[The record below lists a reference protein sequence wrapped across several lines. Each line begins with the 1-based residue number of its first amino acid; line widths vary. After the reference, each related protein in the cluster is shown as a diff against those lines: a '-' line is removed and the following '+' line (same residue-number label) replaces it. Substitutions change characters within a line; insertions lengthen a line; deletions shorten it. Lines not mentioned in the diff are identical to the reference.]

1 MRNKILY
8 IHGLSSSGSS
18 STTRNLQAL
27 LPDYSVLSPDLPV
40 APQEALDMLWHLCE
54 LEQPQL
60 IIGTSM
66 GGMFAQQLRGYKKI
80 LVNPAFHV
88 SEFMRTQIGVHE
100 FLNPRRNGETHY
112 EITSDLCDAYQKV
125 EKGQFSDIT
134 EFDKE
139 NTYALFGT
147 KDTLVHGYDEFMSHY
162 EKASWFEGEHR
173 LNLEVMRSSVI
184 PLIEKIMAKGF
195 KEAFRTSPLFN
206 LSLCS
211 KELFHSNFLY
221 WLGTTHCALFVA
233 VCKELG
239 CKVNWNASPENIKR
253 EYCNLDLC
261 ACCDG
266 QITFI
271 LENKV
276 KSIPQKS
283 QLDRYVRENNP
294 QTDDLILLSLATEF
308 PDKENILNDGLW
320 KIRSYKDLC
329 EAISKH
335 KNLLEGDSYALALVE
350 DYCSFINNLHQLS
363 QTWLLKK
370 ESYFLLPKDEKKEIE
385 ELRIGDL
392 MDKIWYSQL
401 CASLN
406 KYIMDKFHLET
417 VSGYGIEAIAKTGG
431 NILNTVYT
439 NWGFTHGQ
447 GLLEAK
453 LKINNDYVLLI
464 QIQGNRYEHGIEWI
478 CERNCSHSEFWNRTQ
493 SLDLTCELSFLQFS
507 EAETAS
513 FPSVCVNEPIT
524 ARKKKGE
531 VEKRIYNKYS
541 DRFLYQSKKIK
552 ENAFAIDVLYAIS
565 EEIGYIVE
573 KANNVK

>member
-18 STTRNLQAL
+18 STVRNLQAL

-40 APQEALDMLWHLCE
+40 APQEALDMLRHLCE

-125 EKGQFSDIT
+125 ENGQFSDIT
-134 EFDKE
+134 GFDKE

-195 KEAFRTSPLFN
+195 KEALRTSPLFN

-221 WLGTTHCALFVA
+221 WLGTTHYALFVA

-370 ESYFLLPKDEKKEIE
+370 ESYF
-385 ELRIGDL
+385 
-392 MDKIWYSQL
+392 
-401 CASLN
+401 
-406 KYIMDKFHLET
+406 F
-417 VSGYGIEAIAKTGG
+417 IAKG
-431 NILNTVYT
+431 
-439 NWGFTHGQ
+439 
-447 GLLEAK
+447 
-453 LKINNDYVLLI
+453 
-464 QIQGNRYEHGIEWI
+464 
-478 CERNCSHSEFWNRTQ
+478 
-493 SLDLTCELSFLQFS
+493 
-507 EAETAS
+507 
-513 FPSVCVNEPIT
+513 
-524 ARKKKGE
+524 
-531 VEKRIYNKYS
+531 
-541 DRFLYQSKKIK
+541 
-552 ENAFAIDVLYAIS
+552 
-565 EEIGYIVE
+565 
-573 KANNVK
+573 

>member
-1 MRNKILY
+1 M
-8 IHGLSSSGSS
+8 
-18 STTRNLQAL
+18 
-27 LPDYSVLSPDLPV
+27 
-40 APQEALDMLWHLCE
+40 
-54 LEQPQL
+54 
-60 IIGTSM
+60 
-66 GGMFAQQLRGYKKI
+66 
-80 LVNPAFHV
+80 
-88 SEFMRTQIGVHE
+88 
-100 FLNPRRNGETHY
+100 
-112 EITSDLCDAYQKV
+112 
-125 EKGQFSDIT
+125 
-134 EFDKE
+134 
-139 NTYALFGT
+139 
-147 KDTLVHGYDEFMSHY
+147 
-162 EKASWFEGEHR
+162 
-173 LNLEVMRSSVI
+173 
-184 PLIEKIMAKGF
+184 
-195 KEAFRTSPLFN
+195 
-206 LSLCS
+206 
-211 KELFHSNFLY
+211 
-221 WLGTTHCALFVA
+221 
-233 VCKELG
+233 
-239 CKVNWNASPENIKR
+239 
-253 EYCNLDLC
+253 
-261 ACCDG
+261 
-266 QITFI
+266 
-271 LENKV
+271 
-276 KSIPQKS
+276 
-283 QLDRYVRENNP
+283 RENNP

-385 ELRIGDL
+385 ELCIGDL

-417 VSGYGIEAIAKTGG
+417 VSGYGVEAIAKTGG

-493 SLDLTCELSFLQFS
+493 SLDLIFELSFLQFS

-513 FPSVCVNEPIT
+513 FPSVCVNEPVT

-531 VEKRIYNKYS
+531 VEKRIY
-541 DRFLYQSKKIK
+541 
-552 ENAFAIDVLYAIS
+552 
-565 EEIGYIVE
+565 
-573 KANNVK
+573 

>member
-195 KEAFRTSPLFN
+195 KEALRASPLFN

>member
-1 MRNKILY
+1 
-8 IHGLSSSGSS
+8 
-18 STTRNLQAL
+18 
-27 LPDYSVLSPDLPV
+27 
-40 APQEALDMLWHLCE
+40 
-54 LEQPQL
+54 
-60 IIGTSM
+60 
-66 GGMFAQQLRGYKKI
+66 
-80 LVNPAFHV
+80 
-88 SEFMRTQIGVHE
+88 
-100 FLNPRRNGETHY
+100 
-112 EITSDLCDAYQKV
+112 
-125 EKGQFSDIT
+125 
-134 EFDKE
+134 
-139 NTYALFGT
+139 
-147 KDTLVHGYDEFMSHY
+147 
-162 EKASWFEGEHR
+162 
-173 LNLEVMRSSVI
+173 
-184 PLIEKIMAKGF
+184 MAKGF
-195 KEAFRTSPLFN
+195 KEALRTSPLFN

-261 ACCDG
+261 ACCDR

-294 QTDDLILLSLATEF
+294 QTDNLILLSLATEF
-308 PDKENILNDGLW
+308 PDKESILNDGLW

-417 VSGYGIEAIAKTGG
+417 VSGYGIEAIAKTEG

-493 SLDLTCELSFLQFS
+493 SLDLISELFFLQFS
-507 EAETAS
+507 ETETAL

-531 VEKRIYNKYS
+531 VEKRIYNKYN

-573 KANNVK
+573 KANNAK

>member
-1 MRNKILY
+1 M
-8 IHGLSSSGSS
+8 
-18 STTRNLQAL
+18 
-27 LPDYSVLSPDLPV
+27 
-40 APQEALDMLWHLCE
+40 
-54 LEQPQL
+54 
-60 IIGTSM
+60 
-66 GGMFAQQLRGYKKI
+66 
-80 LVNPAFHV
+80 
-88 SEFMRTQIGVHE
+88 
-100 FLNPRRNGETHY
+100 
-112 EITSDLCDAYQKV
+112 
-125 EKGQFSDIT
+125 
-134 EFDKE
+134 
-139 NTYALFGT
+139 
-147 KDTLVHGYDEFMSHY
+147 
-162 EKASWFEGEHR
+162 
-173 LNLEVMRSSVI
+173 
-184 PLIEKIMAKGF
+184 
-195 KEAFRTSPLFN
+195 
-206 LSLCS
+206 
-211 KELFHSNFLY
+211 
-221 WLGTTHCALFVA
+221 
-233 VCKELG
+233 
-239 CKVNWNASPENIKR
+239 
-253 EYCNLDLC
+253 
-261 ACCDG
+261 
-266 QITFI
+266 
-271 LENKV
+271 
-276 KSIPQKS
+276 
-283 QLDRYVRENNP
+283 
-294 QTDDLILLSLATEF
+294 
-308 PDKENILNDGLW
+308 
-320 KIRSYKDLC
+320 
-329 EAISKH
+329 
-335 KNLLEGDSYALALVE
+335 
-350 DYCSFINNLHQLS
+350 
-363 QTWLLKK
+363 
-370 ESYFLLPKDEKKEIE
+370 PKDEKKEIE

-392 MDKIWYSQL
+392 MDKIWYFQL
-401 CASLN
+401 CVSLN

>member
-1 MRNKILY
+1 MKNKILY

-18 STTRNLQAL
+18 STARNLQAL

-40 APQEALDMLWHLCE
+40 APQEALDMLRHLCE

-195 KEAFRTSPLFN
+195 KEALRTSPLFN

-239 CKVNWNASPENIKR
+239 CKVNWNAFPENIKR

-308 PDKENILNDGLW
+308 PDKESILNDGLW

-335 KNLLEGDSYALALVE
+335 KKLLEGDSYALALVE

-417 VSGYGIEAIAKTGG
+417 ISGYGIEAIAKTGG

-453 LKINNDYVLLI
+453 LRINNDYVLLI

>member
-1 MRNKILY
+1 MKNKILY

-18 STTRNLQAL
+18 STARNLQAL

-40 APQEALDMLWHLCE
+40 APQEALDMLRHLCE

-112 EITSDLCDAYQKV
+112 EITSSLCDAYQKV

-134 EFDKE
+134 ELDKE

-147 KDTLVHGYDEFMSHY
+147 KDTLVHGYDEFMLY
-162 EKASWFEGEHR
+162 YKKASWFEGEHR

-195 KEAFRTSPLFN
+195 KEALRTSPLFN

>member
-1 MRNKILY
+1 MKNKILY

-18 STTRNLQAL
+18 STARNLQAL

-40 APQEALDMLWHLCE
+40 APQEALDMLRHLCE

-112 EITSDLCDAYQKV
+112 EITSSLCDAYQKV

-134 EFDKE
+134 ELDKE

-195 KEAFRTSPLFN
+195 KEALRTSPLFN

>member
-18 STTRNLQAL
+18 STVRNLQAL

-40 APQEALDMLWHLCE
+40 APQEALDMLRHLCE

-112 EITSDLCDAYQKV
+112 EITSSLCDACQKV

-195 KEAFRTSPLFN
+195 KEALRTSPLFN

-221 WLGTTHCALFVA
+221 WLGTTHYALFVA

-417 VSGYGIEAIAKTGG
+417 VSGYGVEAIAKTGG

-493 SLDLTCELSFLQFS
+493 SLDLIFELSFLQFS

-531 VEKRIYNKYS
+531 VEKRIY
-541 DRFLYQSKKIK
+541 
-552 ENAFAIDVLYAIS
+552 
-565 EEIGYIVE
+565 
-573 KANNVK
+573 

>member
-1 MRNKILY
+1 MKNKILY

-18 STTRNLQAL
+18 STARNLQAL

-40 APQEALDMLWHLCE
+40 APQEALDMLRHLCE

-112 EITSDLCDAYQKV
+112 EITSSLCDAYQKV

-134 EFDKE
+134 ELDKE

-147 KDTLVHGYDEFMSHY
+147 KDTLVHGYDEFMLY
-162 EKASWFEGEHR
+162 YKKASWFEGEHR

-184 PLIEKIMAKGF
+184 PLVEEIMAKGF
-195 KEAFRTSPLFN
+195 KEALRTSPLFN

-239 CKVNWNASPENIKR
+239 CKVNWNAFPENIKR

-261 ACCDG
+261 ACCDR

-294 QTDDLILLSLATEF
+294 QTDNLILLSLATEF
-308 PDKENILNDGLW
+308 PDKESILNDGLW

-335 KNLLEGDSYALALVE
+335 KKLLEGDSYALALVE

-417 VSGYGIEAIAKTGG
+417 ISGYGIEAIAKTEG

-453 LKINNDYVLLI
+453 LRINNDYVLFI

-513 FPSVCVNEPIT
+513 FPSVCVNEPVT

>member
-1 MRNKILY
+1 MKNKILY

-18 STTRNLQAL
+18 STARNLQAL

-40 APQEALDMLWHLCE
+40 APQEALDMLRHLCE

-88 SEFMRTQIGVHE
+88 SEFMCTQIGVHE

-125 EKGQFSDIT
+125 EIGQFSDIT

-162 EKASWFEGEHR
+162 KKASWFEGEHR

-184 PLIEKIMAKGF
+184 PLVEEIMAKGF
-195 KEAFRTSPLFN
+195 KEALRTSLLFN

-261 ACCDG
+261 ACCDR

-294 QTDDLILLSLATEF
+294 QTDNLILLSLATEF
-308 PDKENILNDGLW
+308 PDKESILNDGLW

-335 KNLLEGDSYALALVE
+335 KKLLEGDSYALALVE

-417 VSGYGIEAIAKTGG
+417 VSGYGIEAIAKTEG

-493 SLDLTCELSFLQFS
+493 SLDLISELSFLQFS

-531 VEKRIYNKYS
+531 VEKRIYNKYN

-573 KANNVK
+573 KANNAK

>member
-1 MRNKILY
+1 MKNKILY

-18 STTRNLQAL
+18 STARNLQAL

-40 APQEALDMLWHLCE
+40 APQEALDMLRHLCE

-112 EITSDLCDAYQKV
+112 EITSSLCDAYQKV

-134 EFDKE
+134 ELDKE

-147 KDTLVHGYDEFMSHY
+147 KDTLVHGYDEFMLY
-162 EKASWFEGEHR
+162 YKKASWFEGEHR

-184 PLIEKIMAKGF
+184 PLVEEIMAKGF
-195 KEAFRTSPLFN
+195 KEALRTSPLFN

-261 ACCDG
+261 ACCDR

-294 QTDDLILLSLATEF
+294 QTDNLILLSLATEF
-308 PDKENILNDGLW
+308 PDKESILNDGLW

-335 KNLLEGDSYALALVE
+335 KKLLEGDSYALALVE

-417 VSGYGIEAIAKTGG
+417 ISGYGIEAIAKTEG

-453 LKINNDYVLLI
+453 LRINNDYVLFI

-493 SLDLTCELSFLQFS
+493 SLDLISELSFLQFS
-507 EAETAS
+507 ETETAL

-531 VEKRIYNKYS
+531 VEKRIYNKYN

-573 KANNVK
+573 KANNAK

>member
-195 KEAFRTSPLFN
+195 KEALRTSPLFN

-308 PDKENILNDGLW
+308 PDKENI
-320 KIRSYKDLC
+320 
-329 EAISKH
+329 H
-335 KNLLEGDSYALALVE
+335 
-350 DYCSFINNLHQLS
+350 
-363 QTWLLKK
+363 
-370 ESYFLLPKDEKKEIE
+370 
-385 ELRIGDL
+385 
-392 MDKIWYSQL
+392 
-401 CASLN
+401 
-406 KYIMDKFHLET
+406 
-417 VSGYGIEAIAKTGG
+417 
-431 NILNTVYT
+431 
-439 NWGFTHGQ
+439 
-447 GLLEAK
+447 
-453 LKINNDYVLLI
+453 
-464 QIQGNRYEHGIEWI
+464 
-478 CERNCSHSEFWNRTQ
+478 
-493 SLDLTCELSFLQFS
+493 
-507 EAETAS
+507 
-513 FPSVCVNEPIT
+513 
-524 ARKKKGE
+524 
-531 VEKRIYNKYS
+531 
-541 DRFLYQSKKIK
+541 
-552 ENAFAIDVLYAIS
+552 
-565 EEIGYIVE
+565 
-573 KANNVK
+573 

>member
-1 MRNKILY
+1 MKNKILY

-18 STTRNLQAL
+18 STARNLQAL

-40 APQEALDMLWHLCE
+40 APQEALDMLRRLCE

-125 EKGQFSDIT
+125 EIGQFSDIT
-134 EFDKE
+134 GFDKE

-162 EKASWFEGEHR
+162 KKASWFEGEHR
-173 LNLEVMRSSVI
+173 LNLEVMRSSVV
-184 PLIEKIMAKGF
+184 PLIEKIMAKDL
-195 KEAFRTSPLFN
+195 KEALRTSPLFN

-308 PDKENILNDGLW
+308 PDKESILNDGLW

-335 KNLLEGDSYALALVE
+335 KKLLEGDSYALALVE

-417 VSGYGIEAIAKTGG
+417 VSGYGIEAIAKTEG

-439 NWGFTHGQ
+439 NWGSTHGQ

-493 SLDLTCELSFLQFS
+493 SLDLISELSFLQFS

-531 VEKRIYNKYS
+531 VEKRIYNKYN

-573 KANNVK
+573 KANNAK

>member
-1 MRNKILY
+1 M
-8 IHGLSSSGSS
+8 
-18 STTRNLQAL
+18 
-27 LPDYSVLSPDLPV
+27 
-40 APQEALDMLWHLCE
+40 
-54 LEQPQL
+54 
-60 IIGTSM
+60 
-66 GGMFAQQLRGYKKI
+66 
-80 LVNPAFHV
+80 
-88 SEFMRTQIGVHE
+88 
-100 FLNPRRNGETHY
+100 
-112 EITSDLCDAYQKV
+112 
-125 EKGQFSDIT
+125 
-134 EFDKE
+134 
-139 NTYALFGT
+139 
-147 KDTLVHGYDEFMSHY
+147 
-162 EKASWFEGEHR
+162 
-173 LNLEVMRSSVI
+173 
-184 PLIEKIMAKGF
+184 
-195 KEAFRTSPLFN
+195 
-206 LSLCS
+206 SLCS

>member
-1 MRNKILY
+1 MKNKILY

-18 STTRNLQAL
+18 STARNLQAL

-112 EITSDLCDAYQKV
+112 EITSSLCDAYQKV

-134 EFDKE
+134 ELDKE

-147 KDTLVHGYDEFMSHY
+147 KDTLVHGYDEFMLY
-162 EKASWFEGEHR
+162 YKKASWFEGEHR

-195 KEAFRTSPLFN
+195 KEALRTSPLFN

>member
-18 STTRNLQAL
+18 STVRNLQAL

-40 APQEALDMLWHLCE
+40 APQEALDMLRHLCE

-112 EITSDLCDAYQKV
+112 EITSSLCDACQKV

-195 KEAFRTSPLFN
+195 KEALRTSPLFN

-239 CKVNWNASPENIKR
+239 CKVNWNASLENIKR

-320 KIRSYKDLC
+320 KICSYKDLC

-385 ELRIGDL
+385 ELCIGDL

-417 VSGYGIEAIAKTGG
+417 VSGYGVEAIAKTGG

-493 SLDLTCELSFLQFS
+493 SLDLIFELSFLQFS
-507 EAETAS
+507 EAETTS

-573 KANNVK
+573 KANNAK